1 MSSPLNAVRKWLNVA
16 TPDQAKA
23 LAKAAKTSVPHLRHI
38 AAGRRSVSAE
48 MGQRLSA
55 ASKTLGS
62 RALYLDQRA
71 LCPACGVC
79 PLARKG

>member
-1 MSSPLNAVRKWLNVA
+1 MPSNAVRQWLDIA
-16 TPDQAKA
+16 TPTQARQF
-23 LAKAAKTSVPHLRHI
+23 AKAAKTSVPHLRHI

-48 MGQRLSA
+48 MGQRLAA
-55 ASKTLGS
+55 ASKTLGV

-79 PLARKG
+79 PIARKL